1 MSTARRIAQLE
12 AKRARTRKP
21 RVFIYVSW
29 PGKDTAGDEADI
41 ARAQA
46 EATREGRRLT
56 VIHLIDPN
64 IAPEEN
70 GKA

>member
-1 MSTARRIAQLE
+1 MSTAKRIAQLE
-12 AKRARTRKP
+12 AKRARTRGT

-46 EATREGRRLT
+46 EATREGKRLT
-56 VIHLIDPN
+56 VINLIDPN
-64 IAPEEN
+64 IAPEED
-70 GKA
+70 GRA

>member
-12 AKRARTRKP
+12 AKRARTRGA
-21 RVFIYVSW
+21 RVFVFTSW

-46 EATREGRRLT
+46 EATREGKRLT
-56 VIHLIDPN
+56 VVHVIDPN

>member
-12 AKRARTRKP
+12 AKRARTRGE

-46 EATREGRRLT
+46 EATREGKRLT
-56 VIHLIDPN
+56 FIHLIDPN
-64 IAPEEN
+64 RAPED
-70 GKA
+70 GDA

>member
-12 AKRARTRKP
+12 AKRARTRGT

-41 ARAQA
+41 ARELK
-46 EATREGRRLT
+46 EAKREGKRLT
-56 VIHLIDPN
+56 VVHLIDPN
-64 IAPEEN
+64 RAPEED
-70 GKA
+70 GRT

>member
-12 AKRARTRKP
+12 AKRARARGA

-41 ARAQA
+41 ARERA
-46 EATREGRRLT
+46 EAAREGRRLT

-64 IAPEEN
+64 RAPED
-70 GKA
+70 GDA

>member
-12 AKRARTRKP
+12 AKRARTRGE
-21 RVFIYVSW
+21 RVFTYVSW

-46 EATREGRRLT
+46 EAVREGKRLT
-56 VIHLIDPN
+56 VVRVIDPN
-64 IAPEEN
+64 IAPEEA
-70 GKA
+70 GRA

>member
-46 EATREGRRLT
+46 EATREGKRLT

>member
-12 AKRARTRKP
+12 AKRARARGA
-21 RVFIYVSW
+21 RVFTYVSW

-46 EATREGRRLT
+46 EATREGKRLT

>member
-21 RVFIYVSW
+21 RVFIVLSW

-56 VIHLIDPN
+56 VVHVIDPN
-64 IAPEEN
+64 IAPED
-70 GKA
+70 GDA

>member
-12 AKRARTRKP
+12 AKRARTRGA

-46 EATREGRRLT
+46 EATREGKRLT
-56 VIHLIDPN
+56 VVHLIDPN
-64 IAPEEN
+64 RGLEGGDA
-70 GKA
+70 